1 VVVIFPYKIPELFIL
16 CLNIMSGI
24 SKQVCDLPE
33 RYVLMIIVLMVSS
46 GIGYVDIFFF
56 GYYTICL

>member
-1 VVVIFPYKIPELFIL
+1 
-16 CLNIMSGI
+16 LNIMSGI

-56 GYYTICL
+56 WLLYNLFMTYMFFKSLA